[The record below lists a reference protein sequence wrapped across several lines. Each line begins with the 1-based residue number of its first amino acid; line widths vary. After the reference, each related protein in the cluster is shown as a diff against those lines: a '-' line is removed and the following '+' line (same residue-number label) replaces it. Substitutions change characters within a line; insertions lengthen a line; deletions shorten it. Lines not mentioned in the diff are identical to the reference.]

1 MENTFK
7 KNLNQAIKDKKM
19 KQEQIAKLI
28 NTTQQNI
35 SLYIRGKTD
44 PSIETIYKLCEILE
58 VTPNELFGIYEWQFT
73 EKREVKKEG
82 DTFHIN
88 KMRDINIKK

>member
-1 MENTFK
+1 MKTFGENLKEEMKARKIT
-7 KNLNQAIKDKKM
+7 QTKM
-19 KQEQIAKLI
+19 AKIL
-28 NTTQQNI
+28 NI
-35 SLYIRGKTD
+35 SQVSVGYYIKGERE
-44 PSIETIYKLCEILE
+44 PSISTIRKICEILE